1 MAEIVRVGMSL
12 AEFEVRFA
20 EQPFELINGEIRDM
34 AATKRQH
41 SEASKRIY
49 DRILYYLV
57 EHNVAEVYLE
67 TTYILEDVSDW
78 VKGSRVPDIMVYE
91 KSRYETYAA
100 ENPLSDDDKPFVLV
114 PDFVVEI
121 ISPTDK
127 YTDVLEKIDA
137 YLSDGVALIW
147 IVEPKQKTV
156 AVYAGSDT
164 PTTMRSGATLTGG
177 EVLLDF
183 SLKLDEVF
191 R

>member
-12 AEFEVRFA
+12 AEFEARFA
-20 EQPFELINGEIRDM
+20 EQPFELINNHEMPLLPQMRRH
-34 AATKRQH
+34 ATTSRN
-41 SEASKRIY
+41 IY
-49 DRILYYLV
+49 NALLLYLLD
-57 EHNVAEVYLE
+57 NLLAEVFFRTVYVIE
-67 TTYILEDVSDW
+67 SEPSW
-78 VKGSRVPDIMVYE
+78 VIGARKPDILVYE

-127 YTDVLEKIDA
+127 YADVLEKIDA

-183 SLKLDEVF
+183 SLKLDEIF